1 MRSPLARVLAA
12 GVLAVVLFF
21 SGCST
26 SGSTG
31 AGATSS
37 GTTGSAVASAALF
50 DATRVHT
57 ISLTIDEA
65 VLTDVLTSY
74 VNSGDKKWASADV
87 TIDGQQFSNVG
98 IKLKGN
104 SSLRGVSADSDPA
117 TLPWRIRLDKYVDG
131 QNLDGYTDIT
141 VRSNSTSTSLNE
153 AVALDLLAETGLASQ
168 QAMSTRFSVNGGTEV
183 LRLTLQNLNEDWV
196 KQNFP
201 QAGADSILYKA
212 EAEGDW
218 SWRGADGDYSSAFG
232 IETGP
237 KDYAPLIELL
247 NLLNNGTQA
256 EITEKLPQLV
266 DLDSFATYLAFE
278 DLVNNFDDIDG
289 PGNNSYL
296 FWDSATKKFTIVA
309 WDHNLAFGVSP
320 AGNSDGMGGGA
331 GGGMPSGAPS
341 GAPGRPNADGA
352 DRPAPSD
359 WP

>member
-57 ISLTIDEA
+57 ISLAIDEA

-131 QNLDGYTDIT
+131 QNLDG
-141 VRSNSTSTSLNE
+141 
-153 AVALDLLAETGLASQ
+153 
-168 QAMSTRFSVNGGTEV
+168 
-183 LRLTLQNLNEDWV
+183 
-196 KQNFP
+196 P
-201 QAGADSILYKA
+201 
-212 EAEGDW
+212 
-218 SWRGADGDYSSAFG
+218 
-232 IETGP
+232 P
-237 KDYAPLIELL
+237 
-247 NLLNNGTQA
+247 
-256 EITEKLPQLV
+256 
-266 DLDSFATYLAFE
+266 
-278 DLVNNFDDIDG
+278 
-289 PGNNSYL
+289 
-296 FWDSATKKFTIVA
+296 
-309 WDHNLAFGVSP
+309 
-320 AGNSDGMGGGA
+320 
-331 GGGMPSGAPS
+331 
-341 GAPGRPNADGA
+341 
-352 DRPAPSD
+352 RPAPLPWNGPAVLGATCSKQAARALRTSLELRMM
-359 WP
+359 